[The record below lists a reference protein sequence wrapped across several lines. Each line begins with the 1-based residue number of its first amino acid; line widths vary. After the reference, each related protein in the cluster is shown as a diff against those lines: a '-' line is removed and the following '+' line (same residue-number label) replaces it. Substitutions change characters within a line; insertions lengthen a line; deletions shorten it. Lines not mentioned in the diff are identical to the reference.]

1 MEHNPYEVGAAVGP
15 SGKPSIVRPRWRG
28 ILDVL
33 GLSKLGEALVEFLL
47 VVATLG
53 FVVAINPRSI
63 VHWQDDRRVQVFLIQ
78 RLVALPPIAALSLWL
93 GRGLIGLRPRAMLV
107 QAIQSVLIARW
118 AFVLTW
124 RYWFDM
130 EFALEEIRVHPDMA
144 ARDIAVY
151 VARFCSGVVHAAV
164 AVQLFRARGRLDRA
178 DAGVIP
184 DLSSKRFGCAS
195 YVFATACGF
204 VLAYGTVG
212 ATNSFVLEAATRF
225 FLRGIG
231 A

>member
-1 MEHNPYEVGAAVGP
+1 MENNPYQVGAAVGP
-15 SGKPSIVRPRWRG
+15 SPERRIARPRWQR
-28 ILDVL
+28 ILDLL
-33 GLSKLGEALVEFLL
+33 GLSKFGEALFEFLL
-47 VVATLG
+47 FVATLG

-63 VHWQDDRRVQVFLIQ
+63 AHWKDDRRIQVFLIQ
-78 RLVALPPIAALSLWL
+78 RLVALPAIAVLSLWL
-93 GRGLIGLRPRAMLV
+93 ARGLIGRRPRAMLV
-107 QAIQSVLIARW
+107 QAILSAIVACW
-118 AFVLTW
+118 AILLTW
-124 RYWFDM
+124 RYWIDL
-130 EFALEEIRVHPDMA
+130 EFAIEEIRVHPDMA

-151 VARFCSGVVHAAV
+151 VARFCSGVVHATV
-164 AVQLFRARGRLDRA
+164 AVQLFRARGRLDRE

-204 VLAYGTVG
+204 VLAYGTIG
-212 ATNSFVLEAATRF
+212 TANSFVLEAATRF